1 VDKPQTTLAAA
12 TDPGAVAR
20 GHRVATVSGCAG
32 CHGDGLRGQLFED
45 EPGLLKAWGPNLTLV
60 AAKASDA
67 DLDRAIRHGVGAD
80 GRRLWIMPSNA
91 FAHLTDQESA
101 DLIAYIRSFAAGGE
115 VQPRFKLAP
124 MARLGVLLGKFHS
137 EPDTIA
143 ADARLM
149 LADAGPAHARGRD
162 MARACVECHGAEL
175 KGGGFTGAPDLTIA
189 AAYDDADFERLMRTG
204 VAAGNRKVGLMSEIA
219 PDRFNS
225 WSSEEIAAL
234 HGYLKA
240 RAQQQIAQAPNHA
253 SGASR

>member
-1 VDKPQTTLAAA
+1 
-12 TDPGAVAR
+12 
-20 GHRVATVSGCAG
+20 
-32 CHGDGLRGQLFED
+32 
-45 EPGLLKAWGPNLTLV
+45 
-60 AAKASDA
+60 
-67 DLDRAIRHGVGAD
+67 
-80 GRRLWIMPSNA
+80 
-91 FAHLTDQESA
+91 
-101 DLIAYIRSFAAGGE
+101 
-115 VQPRFKLAP
+115 

-149 LADAGPAHARGRD
+149 LADVGPAHTRGRD

-219 PDRFNS
+219 PDRFGA

-240 RAQQQIAQAPNHA
+240 RAQRQIAQASNRA
-253 SGASR
+253 SEPALTLAANDGATLLNGGELCQHRHSQPARPDWPEEKRDLGGSMRRQLAFTGAARTRSGRLRSIACLVFVAILGAAFWAGAAFIAENILRSAPGF